1 MNCITN
7 IFLVMEADWDMN
19 TRKYS
24 TLSTHNRTSVCG
36 WNRIDSQCYPTE
48 FFREFHEKDGGDYKL
63 FLRPNG
69 CSIQAIQIVKCTCC
83 LLLYFSAANRKHYEL
98 KKVVNEKLCGHWLL
112 PQPHNDVC
120 CAFYVL
126 WWCWYC
132 TLGHFIN

>member
-1 MNCITN
+1 
-7 IFLVMEADWDMN
+7 MEADWDMN

-24 TLSTHNRTSVCG
+24 TLRTHNRTSVCG

-98 KKVVNEKLCGHWLL
+98 KKSLMRSCVGIVPRHTTY
-112 PQPHNDVC
+112 NDVC
-120 CAFYVL
+120 
-126 WWCWYC
+126 
-132 TLGHFIN
+132 